1 MDYDD
6 SDGQYHNL
14 RLAGEERAKPSLLRP
29 YAFPKFDFD
38 DSLPGQL
45 RFDSLV
51 ESEVFLG
58 AQGQEDNQ
66 WIQDFSR
73 TNDVIE
79 FSPSPSESCSLSR
92 RNNVWSEAT
101 SSESVEMLLNSVGQ
115 EEKVPKET
123 LVEESNDFDELSCL
137 AKQMEHNQQLIDGKN
152 QLVDPKA
159 STAQVALAEA
169 IPGLDVAKDLPEL
182 EVSNQ
187 FQGTEE
193 TSSRLGASSDAC
205 TSVVGISS
213 FASNDNDG
221 NGEMEAKV
229 SSDGAEFLVSKP
241 FGEDSYDSA
250 VPVDNFDD
258 IAGSFSSTRNGKQVS
273 AHNLESAG
281 HQLKDFAYEDKQ
293 SASSANSQT
302 NVQIS
307 ENNIQDHA
315 VNMVQI
321 FPPSVSAVSIPIGRS
336 PDTIEESACTSQ
348 KDECL
353 LKELKTDG
361 KNVSCT
367 NPDQMVDVQLVPTNE
382 EMSNQ
387 FGGSYQ
393 GHGHD
398 NDIVK
403 HASQFIASNTS
414 HGGSVLKMESG
425 NQSGQRQEREQLVDL
440 PECSHGKVNEVSGN
454 TSHASLFS
462 GEEIVLPAVKASGN
476 IDSDTSACHSA
487 SSPEM
492 ECLDK
497 VPHSIS
503 VNDNSG
509 LVCEVALVTENSNA
523 DTIEHDYCV
532 TSSSG
537 KVASDLRNTNP
548 VVETATSD
556 ELVGSAS
563 VRSTITAGVA
573 VHNLRSG
580 ISSELESGNRVLPV
594 EKNRDPA
601 AAINLIVE
609 KGQPSGVGETDIDEG
624 KEVATGISSFNVM
637 ALGATEVVAVVE
649 AEVRVEGEASGAGL
663 SDAGERTLP
672 SMDNDATSTANLVSA
687 VKTDSVKSFSEESHS
702 HLIRKAVNKEV
713 DAGQVFTESHVCDN
727 ASAQTLDQKAGCDSP
742 TTISSKDLSQNG
754 LGNLE
759 EGKDIQSI
767 AEDPGI
773 KATPNMDD
781 SSFTFEV
788 NTQAKVPDKENRS
801 SWAPFPCSGTSN
813 SSTVVGE
820 EISALAASTTP
831 ERSHKGSD
839 KGQKPP
845 RSASERKN
853 RRGAGKGKSKEVIP
867 DELTGKEDKLSDL
880 PLRPFGGSPR
890 AKFPKMQPYVG
901 NELNNTKSSGLV
913 SSPASSL
920 PDLNSSKNSASVP
933 AATFHQPFSDMQQ
946 VQLRAQ
952 IFVYGSLIQGAAP
965 DEPCM
970 IAAFGP
976 SDGGRSVWEPS
987 WLAAVERVHNQKSR
1001 YSGSETPL
1009 VSHSKVHAPATKSV
1023 SQQNRLPPSPDSRA
1037 SDKAGPAML
1046 VNPLMPPSSPLWT
1059 MPTPS
1064 QDSFHASGLQRG
1076 LFMDF
1081 QPPLSPVHSYQKPP
1095 VRNLAATTPWPSQ
1108 GPFPAAWVP
1117 VTQITS
1123 DASAHLAPVL
1133 MTEAINLTPARDPCG
1148 PSAPGV
1154 ILATSSPLFHS
1165 EVSTNLFAGVSPTA
1179 ETAKRFVSSEQHSA
1193 DSKPKKRKKVTP
1205 SVDLAQTSVISDTR
1219 TKPVLPSSVMIPPTS
1234 LVVVSE
1240 TRAQPV
1246 INSPTMMLTSP
1257 SVVVSDTR
1265 AEQVVVSPVM
1275 MPTPSMVNVPSP
1287 AFLKP
1292 SINMSKPVDT
1302 VAPIS
1307 SAKQLKKVDFDTGK
1321 KSASSEDSM
1330 SKVVE
1335 AKMQA
1340 EKAASLAAGAVSH
1353 CEGVWNQLAEQKEA
1367 GLTSEVEAKL
1377 ASAAVAIAAAASVA
1391 KAAAAAAEIASNA
1404 ALQAKL
1410 MAEEVLISVN
1420 AVKPAEGGGISS
1432 KEVHRME
1439 KATPLILKADLG
1451 YTESTSILV
1460 AAKEAAKRR
1469 LEAASAASKQ
1479 AENLDAIVKAAE
1491 LAAEAVSQTGK
1502 IVSMG
1507 EPQLLSELMSARPDL
1522 CWKLP
1527 PASSALGVEE
1537 NDENRGETSVRKG
1550 EDTSTK
1556 GLRNEVPHEQGVT
1569 SVSEGKTTPARK
1581 SSNGTLNVNA
1591 RLMDDC
1597 VTSGPLY
1604 SQGIVIPL
1612 EVPSRTD
1619 LFPQLDG
1626 MTTDHAPHK
1635 KEDDKMDTLNVNTIR
1650 AGCTVEVLRHGD
1662 GLEPGWFS
1670 ARVLALDDGKAFVS
1684 YEDLLAADGSG
1695 NLKEWV
1701 PLEVDGGNTPRIRLP
1716 YSPPSL
1722 QVQGTKKRRRSYMVD
1737 YAWAVGDKVDVLMNK
1752 CWCEGVVTEKN
1763 ENDATSFV
1771 VHFPAHGETTV
1782 VRAWQLRPSRTW
1794 SGEKWIAWSS
1804 ARRHKMS
1811 HLGDMPKEKRQKLAA
1826 FTMDT
1831 EEKGKVTGDISHVSG
1846 KPEETNPL
1854 SLRAS
1859 EKVFNAGKSSSA
1871 ENKAAHRTLR
1881 TGLQKEGSTIYGL
1894 PKPGK
1899 KRKFMDVS
1907 KHFPADK
1914 NYKTKEVDDSTRYS
1928 KHLVPQASIPRGL
1941 RNTSKVDSKAK
1952 QATQSRV
1959 GVSGARRP
1967 PSVSSRTM
1975 PRRENSDNSVLALR
1989 DETVSDHGTDIE
2001 DSVDPENVVDKSSLV
2016 EDRSSSGA
2024 EDASEAPLYSLY
2036 AVRKDGSSKKVS
2048 LSNFESEQPPPKRKA
2063 ASSTLT
2069 KIEEEKVYDG
2079 SSTKSGADA
2088 FEPRRSNRRIQ
2099 PTHRLLEGLQSAMV
2113 IPKMASISQDKGP
2126 KTNNKSSSSKDGY
2139 EALPQT
2145 RSLMN
2150 IGLDRLSKV

>member
-1 MDYDD
+1 DECQEMGERVNDLVVVWHTLMDYDD

-79 FSPSPSESCSLSR
+79 FSPSASESCSLSR

-115 EEKVPKET
+115 EEMVPEET

-159 STAQVALAEA
+159 STVQVALVET
-169 IPGLDVAKDLPEL
+169 IPGLDVAKDLPEI
-182 EVSNQ
+182 EVINQ
-187 FQGTEE
+187 FQGMEE
-193 TSSRLGASSDAC
+193 TSSCLGASSDAC

-213 FASNDNDG
+213 FDSNGNDG
-221 NGEMEAKV
+221 NGETEAKV

-250 VPVDNFDD
+250 APMDNFEY

-273 AHNLESAG
+273 VHSLESAG
-281 HQLKDFAYEDKQ
+281 HQLKDIAYEDKQ
-293 SASSANSQT
+293 SASSANSRT

-307 ENNIQDHA
+307 DNNIQDHA

-321 FPPSVSAVSIPIGRS
+321 RPPSVSAVSITIGRS

-387 FGGSYQ
+387 FGGNYQ
-393 GHGHD
+393 GRGRD
-398 NDIVK
+398 DDIVK
-403 HASQFIASNTS
+403 HASQFIVSNTS
-414 HGGSVLKMESG
+414 HGGSVLKVESG
-425 NQSGQRQEREQLVDL
+425 IQSDQRQEKEQLVDV
-440 PECSHGKVNEVSGN
+440 PECSHGKVSDVSGN
-454 TSHASLFS
+454 TSHALLFL

-476 IDSDTSACHSA
+476 IDSDASACHSDTA
-487 SSPEM
+487 LEM

-497 VPHSIS
+497 VPRSIS

-537 KVASDLRNTNP
+537 KVTYDLRNTNP

-563 VRSTITAGVA
+563 VRSTVTAGVA

-580 ISSELESGNRVLPV
+580 ISSELESGNRVLPL
-594 EKNRDPA
+594 EKNLDPA
-601 AAINLIVE
+601 AAINLIEE

-624 KEVATGISSFNVM
+624 KEVATRISSFNVM

-649 AEVRVEGEASGAGL
+649 AEVCVEGEASGAGL
-663 SDAGERTLP
+663 SDAAERTLP
-672 SMDNDATSTANLVSA
+672 SMDNDATSTTNLISM

-702 HLIRKAVNKEV
+702 HLIRKAVDKEV
-713 DAGQVFTESHVCDN
+713 DTGQVLTESHVCDN
-727 ASAQTLDQKAGCDSP
+727 ASAQPLDQKAGCDSP

-754 LGNLE
+754 IGNFE
-759 EGKDIQSI
+759 EGKDIQSV

-773 KATPNMDD
+773 KATANMDD
-781 SSFTFEV
+781 SSFTFKV
-788 NTQAKVPDKENRS
+788 NTQAKVPVKENRS
-801 SWAPFPCSGTSN
+801 SWAPFPCCGTSN

-820 EISALAASTTP
+820 DISASAATTTP

-839 KGQKPP
+839 TGRKPP

-853 RRGAGKGKSKEVIP
+853 RRGAGKGKSKEAIP
-867 DELTGKEDKLSDL
+867 DELTGKENKLSDL

-901 NELNNTKSSGLV
+901 IELNNTKSSGLV

-920 PDLNSSKNSASVP
+920 PDLNSSKNSTSVP
-933 AATFHQPFSDMQQ
+933 TATFHQPFSDMQQ

-976 SDGGRSVWEPS
+976 SDGGRSVWESS

-1001 YSGSETPL
+1001 YSGAETPL
-1009 VSHSKVHAPATKSV
+1009 VSHSKVHDPATKSV
-1023 SQQNRLPPSPDSRA
+1023 SLQNRLPPSPGSRA

-1046 VNPLMPPSSPLWT
+1046 VNPSVIPSSPLWT

-1064 QDSFHASGLQRG
+1064 RDSLHASGLQRG

-1081 QPPLSPVHSYQKPP
+1081 QPPLSPLHSYQNPP

-1117 VTQITS
+1117 VTRMTS
-1123 DASAHLAPVL
+1123 DASAHLAPML

-1148 PSAPGV
+1148 PSTPGV
-1154 ILATSSPLFHS
+1154 ILATSSPLLHS
-1165 EVSTNLFAGVSPTA
+1165 EVSTTLFAGVSPIA
-1179 ETAKRFVSSEQHSA
+1179 ETAKRTVSSEQHSA
-1193 DSKPKKRKKVTP
+1193 DAKPKKRKKVTP
-1205 SVDLAQTSVISDTR
+1205 SAGLAQTSLISDTR
-1219 TKPVLPSSVMIPPTS
+1219 TKPVLPFSVMIPPTS

-1240 TRAQPV
+1240 TRAEPV

-1265 AEQVVVSPVM
+1265 AEQVVVSPMM
-1275 MPTPSMVNVPSP
+1275 MPTSSMANVPAP
-1287 AFLKP
+1287 AFLIP
-1292 SINMSKPVDT
+1292 SINMSESVDT
-1302 VAPIS
+1302 MTPIS
-1307 SAKQLKKVDFDTGK
+1307 SAKQLKKVDSDPGK

-1340 EKAASLAAGAVSH
+1340 EKAASLAALAVSH

-1410 MAEEVLISVN
+1410 MADEALISVN
-1420 AVKPAEGGGISS
+1420 AVKPAEGGGVSS
-1432 KEVHRME
+1432 KEVHHIE

-1507 EPQLLSELMSARPDL
+1507 EPQLLSELMIARPDI

-1537 NDENRGETSVRKG
+1537 NGENRGETSVRKG
-1550 EDTSTK
+1550 EDTSIK
-1556 GLRNEVPHEQGVT
+1556 GLRSEVPHEQGVT

-1597 VTSGPLY
+1597 VTSVPLN

-1626 MTTDHAPHK
+1626 MPTDHGPHK
-1635 KEDDKMDTLNVNTIR
+1635 KEDDKMDTWNENTIR
-1650 AGCTVEVLRHGD
+1650 AGCTVEVLRDGD
-1662 GLEPGWFS
+1662 GLKPGWFS
-1670 ARVLALDDGKAFVS
+1670 ARALALDDRKAFVS

-1716 YSPPSL
+1716 YSPPTSL
-1722 QVQGTKKRRRSYMVD
+1722 EVQGTKKRRRSYTID
-1737 YAWAVGDKVDVLMNK
+1737 YAWAVGDKVDVLIKN
-1752 CWCEGVVTEKN
+1752 CWCEGVLTE
-1763 ENDATSFV
+1763 ENKKDATSFV

-1804 ARRHKMS
+1804 ARKHKMS

-1831 EEKGKVTGDISHVSG
+1831 EEKGKITGDISHVSG

-1859 EKVFNAGKSSSA
+1859 EKVFNVGKSSSA

-1914 NYKTKEVDDSTRYS
+1914 HYKTKEVDDSTRYS

-1959 GVSGARRP
+1959 GVSGARRA

-1975 PRRENSDNSVLALR
+1975 PQRENSDNSVLALC
-1989 DETVSDHGTDIE
+1989 DETVSDHGTATE
-2001 DSVDPENVVDKSSLV
+2001 DSVDHENVVDKSILV
-2016 EDRSSSGA
+2016 EDRSSSGT
-2024 EDASEAPLYSLY
+2024 EDASEAPLSSLY

-2048 LSNFESEQPPPKRKA
+2048 LSNSESERPTKRKA

-2069 KIEEEKVYDG
+2069 KIDEEQVYDG
-2079 SSTKSGADA
+2079 SSAKSGADV

-2126 KTNNKSSSSKDGY
+2126 KTNKSSFSK
-2139 EALPQT
+2139 A
-2145 RSLMN
+2145 RW
-2150 IGLDRLSKV
+2150 V